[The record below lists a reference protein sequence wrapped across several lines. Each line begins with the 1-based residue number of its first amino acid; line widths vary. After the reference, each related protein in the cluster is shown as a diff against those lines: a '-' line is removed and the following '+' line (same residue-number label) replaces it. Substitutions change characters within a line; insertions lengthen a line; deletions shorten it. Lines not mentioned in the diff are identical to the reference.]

1 MNDQY
6 VRNVIEAALLAAGRP
21 LAADELVGLFDERD
35 GSAADEVRTAIA
47 VLQSDYETRGIELV
61 EVASGFRI
69 QIRSA
74 VAQPVS
80 RLWQERPTKYS
91 RALLETLALVAYRQ
105 PITRGEIEQIRG
117 VTVNPNII
125 KTLLERSWI
134 RVIGHRDVPGRPE
147 LLGTTRDFLDYFG
160 LQKLDDLPTLAQL
173 KELEDLRVQLSLPGA
188 EPAVEST
195 DPVAAETESSEASA
209 AADAA
214 DAADS
219 ADEDELEAAQADEPR
234 PQGLVARPASDDT
247 DGCRLARHAR
257 SPRAG
262 GGRAA
267 RGAPAMPPSA
277 ASPRPHPSGC
287 KKSCPR
293 RVSARGA
300 RLSAGFGKGAC
311 ASMGSCRRSARSS
324 ASATASLST
333 GVWCACRRHPARD
346 TCSCITAR
354 PALRSICKKPRRVRR
369 SSSAYRKRGG
379 AGSPFKGCRPWM
391 AASSS

>member
-21 LAADELVGLFDERD
+21 LAADELVALFDERD
-35 GSAADEVRTAIA
+35 GSNADEVHTAVA
-47 VLQSDYETRGIELV
+47 ALQADYETRGIELV
-61 EVASGFRI
+61 QVASGYRI

-125 KTLLERSWI
+125 KTLLERGWI

-147 LLGTTRDFLDYFG
+147 LLGTTREFLDYFG

-173 KELEDLRVQLSLPGA
+173 KELENLRVQLSLPGA

-195 DPVAAETESSEASA
+195 EPAAPETGSSSAPAAAGDAAEP
-209 AADAA
+209 
-214 DAADS
+214 

-234 PQGLVARPASDDT
+234 PQGLVARPASDDA
-247 DGCRLARHAR
+247 D
-257 SPRAG
+257 
-262 GGRAA
+262 
-267 RGAPAMPPSA
+267 
-277 ASPRPHPSGC
+277 
-287 KKSCPR
+287 
-293 RVSARGA
+293 
-300 RLSAGFGKGAC
+300 
-311 ASMGSCRRSARSS
+311 
-324 ASATASLST
+324 
-333 GVWCACRRHPARD
+333 
-346 TCSCITAR
+346 
-354 PALRSICKKPRRVRR
+354 
-369 SSSAYRKRGG
+369 
-379 AGSPFKGCRPWM
+379 
-391 AASSS
+391 